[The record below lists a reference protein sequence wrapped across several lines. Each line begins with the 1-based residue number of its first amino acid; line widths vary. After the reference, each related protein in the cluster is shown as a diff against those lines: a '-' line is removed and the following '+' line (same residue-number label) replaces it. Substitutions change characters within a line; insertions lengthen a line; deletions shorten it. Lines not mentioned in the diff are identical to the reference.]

1 MYTEKE
7 IHDLAEKIRNSSE
20 WDLEDLRALCDAA
33 GMLDDFEAADG
44 ETFESVVYAAADALH
59 VEVI

>member
-20 WDLEDLRALCDAA
+20 WDLDDLRALCDAA
-33 GMLDDFEAADG
+33 GMLDEFEAADG
-44 ETFESVVYAAADALH
+44 ETFESVVYAAADSLH

>member
-7 IHDLAEKIRNSSE
+7 IQNLAKKIRSSSE
-20 WDLEDLRALCDAA
+20 WNPDDLRALCDAA
-33 GMLDDFEAADG
+33 GMLDEFEAADG